1 MEEVMAGIY
10 LVSIN
15 RSRYSAV
22 YGGVHAKTAFLH
34 ARPSARQRISGS
46 TVYMY
51 TVYMYTGR
59 CTYTVYTVYCVYGVH
74 QCTQCVLNLVHEQT
88 QADFSSRGNP
98 K

>member
-1 MEEVMAGIY
+1 MAGIY

-22 YGGVHAKTAFLH
+22 HGGKNGFPSRAAISLAAHQRLDSLHVHCVHVLVH
-34 ARPSARQRISGS
+34 RP
-46 TVYMY
+46 V
-51 TVYMYTGR
+51 
-59 CTYTVYTVYCVYGVH
+59 YTVYTVYCVYGVR